1 MSIDEFGS
9 SLLARRRA
17 QTTRNREREEKTAK
31 QERLFTLASVGVKLG
46 NQFLAKRAEDFMN
59 TEAVYAKK
67 AKYKSSLNKA
77 SNVLA
82 EYKTADAHAGG
93 VEGYLT
99 EKRAKFLM
107 EDAKQ
112 EYSGLDTLKPA
123 EVQRYVNNQAAEWAK
138 TNKVAFQSA
147 YDAANRMGTMED
159 YDALLREEYQGP
171 KSVGDW
177 LGAKAKGFFAG
188 KNPQVIK
195 NSNVNTARS
204 AYLDQSATSLAAFDA
219 AVKANFDIDSA
230 ESIAKAVANK
240 EINQKDRVEESRT
253 PVTVDITTKGTANKV
268 QAFDVV
274 YTEADGSK
282 VTERVWDLNDPRT
295 KEYVENYGKQ
305 EVRITA
311 MEPKSVTNKWGVN
324 ETTIEYI
331 HEDILGNKFS
341 LFKTTFDTDKGLVG
355 TAAAVTEAEKS
366 IISDALNTAAG
377 VPTFRRGESTDVTY
391 RGLLADYL
399 NNSLPEGTE
408 GDYAARTTAVNDRF
422 LTLTAA
428 KARMVIQR
436 FTDDENFT
444 KAITEMGSE
453 IAPLVLIAELR
464 GIQSRQG
471 TDGLYRTE
479 KGFEYDPENGSVDL
493 ISALVSAEG
502 TTAEINLTPE
512 TLNSLL
518 ADVNLDEVVNL
529 STSHRASLLDAMT
542 KTKSVQQFMG
552 TTLAELESKGYSG
565 NNISQ
570 IAVLAATLD
579 MSLQRDSYDRK
590 VSEEDKQT
598 RELSRIAQVTRL

>member
-9 SLLARRRA
+9 SLLSQQRAR
-17 QTTRNREREEKTAK
+17 TRQNRERREKDVK

-67 AKYKSSLNKA
+67 ANYKSALNKA

-112 EYSGLDTLKPA
+112 EYAGLDTLKPA

-171 KSVGDW
+171 RSVGDW

-230 ESIAKAVANK
+230 ESIAKAVANG
-240 EINQKDRVEESRT
+240 ELNQKDRVEESRT
-253 PVTVDITTKGTANKV
+253 PVTVRVASKGVANDF

-274 YTEADGSK
+274 YIEADGSK
-282 VTERVWDLNDPRT
+282 VTERVWDLKDPRT
-295 KEYVENYGKQ
+295 KEYVEGYPKK
-305 EVRITA
+305 EVTVEKGETR
-311 MEPKSVTNKWGVN
+311 SVTDAFGSMTNLTEYTVKDVLGVETSYTKETISVSEGYSADLLEVTDATKNSITSFMLDLSGIPIYDRN
-324 ETTIEYI
+324 ESI
-331 HEDILGNKFS
+331 D
-341 LFKTTFDTDKGLVG
+341 KTYTNV
-355 TAAAVTEAEKS
+355 
-366 IISDALNTAAG
+366 LN
-377 VPTFRRGESTDVTY
+377 E
-391 RGLLADYL
+391 YL
-399 NNSLPEGTE
+399 NNSLPDGVD
-408 GDYAARTTAVNDRF
+408 GRDPDSQRKVQDYFIAGVG
-422 LTLTAA
+422 A
-428 KARMVIQR
+428 KARGVVKR
-436 FTDDENFT
+436 FTEPEDFT
-444 KAITEMGSE
+444 RTMSTIGHQ
-453 IAPLVLIAELR
+453 IAPLVLMSELR
-464 GIQSRQG
+464 AINSRKA
-471 TDGLYRTE
+471 TDGVYRTG
-479 KGFEYDPENGSVDL
+479 KGYKFDPSKGSEDL
-493 ISALVSAEG
+493 LASLINLEG
-502 TTAEINLTPE
+502 TTAAVTVPPEI
-512 TLNSLL
+512 LNGFL
-518 ADVNLDEVVNL
+518 ADINAEEVVKL
-529 STSHRASLLDAMT
+529 STSHRASLLDAIT
-542 KTKSVQQFMG
+542 KTKSVQQFYTNIAPVLFENG
-552 TTLAELESKGYSG
+552 YGQENLSK
-565 NNISQ
+565 
-570 IAVLAATLD
+570 IAQLVAVLD
-579 MSLQRDSYDRK
+579 MSLQRDGYDRK
-590 VSEEDKQT
+590 ESEEDKQAI
-598 RELSRIAQVTRL
+598 ELGRIAQISSL

>member
-9 SLLARRRA
+9 SLLSQQRAR
-17 QTTRNREREEKTAK
+17 TRQNRERREKDVK

-67 AKYKSSLNKA
+67 ANYKSALNKA
-77 SNVLA
+77 SNVLE
-82 EYKTADAHAGG
+82 EYKKADAYEGG

-99 EKRAKFLM
+99 KKRADFLM
-107 EDAKQ
+107 QDAQQ
-112 EYSGLDTLKPA
+112 EYEGLDTLKPA
-123 EVQRYVNNQAAEWAK
+123 EVRRYVNNQAAEWAK

-171 KSVGDW
+171 RSVGDW

-204 AYLDQSATSLAAFDA
+204 AYLDQSAASLNAFDA

-240 EINQKDRVEESRT
+240 EVNKKDRQLIST
-253 PVTVDITTKGTANKV
+253 KPATVTVSAEGEANTFQTIIKE
-268 QAFDVV
+268 
-274 YTEADGSK
+274 YKEADGSIVQEK
-282 VTERVWDLNDPRT
+282 EFDLTDPRT
-295 KEYVENYGKQ
+295 KEYLEKYNLGVARVEKGETN
-305 EVRITA
+305 T
-311 MEPKSVTNKWGVN
+311 VTNEWGVHEN
-324 ETTIEYI
+324 VTKITETNV
-331 HEDILGNKFS
+331 LGV
-341 LFKTTFDTDKGLVG
+341 KTSFYTRTFDVDKGLVG

-377 VPTFRRGESTDVTY
+377 VPTFTRGVSTDETY
-391 RGLLADYL
+391 RGLLEDYL
-399 NNSLPEGTE
+399 NNSLPEGAE
-408 GDYAARTTAVNDRF
+408 GDTTRTAAVNDRF
-422 LTLTAA
+422 FTLTAA
-428 KARMVIQR
+428 KARMAIQR
-436 FTDDENFT
+436 FTDDKDFT
-444 KAITEMGSE
+444 KAITTMGSE
-453 IAPLVLIAELR
+453 IAPLVLMAELR
-464 GIQSRQG
+464 GIQSREG

-479 KGFEYDPENGSVDL
+479 KGFEYNPEKGSADL

-502 TTAEINLTPE
+502 TTAEINLSPE

-518 ADVNLDEVVNL
+518 EDISLDEVVNL

-542 KTKSVQQFMG
+542 KTKSVQQFFSDTMP
-552 TTLAELESKGYSG
+552 LLVNNGYSME
-565 NNISQ
+565 NVEQ
-570 IAVLAATLD
+570 IAALVAVLD
-579 MSLQRDSYDRK
+579 MSLQRDGYDRK
-590 VSEEDKQT
+590 VSEEDKQAI
-598 RELSRIAQVTRL
+598 ELGRIAQISSL

>member
-9 SLLARRRA
+9 SLLSQQRAR
-17 QTTRNREREEKTAK
+17 TRQNRERREKDVK

-67 AKYKSSLNKA
+67 AKYKSALNKA
-77 SNVLA
+77 SNVLE
-82 EYKTADAHAGG
+82 EYKKADAYEGG

-99 EKRAKFLM
+99 KKRADFLM
-107 EDAKQ
+107 EDAQQ
-112 EYSGLDTLKPA
+112 EYEGLDTLKPA
-123 EVQRYVNNQAAEWAK
+123 EVRRYVNNQAAEWAK

-171 KSVGDW
+171 RSVGDW

-204 AYLDQSATSLAAFDA
+204 AYLDQSAAALNAFDA

-240 EINQKDRVEESRT
+240 EITEKIIPTETTTGTRTVTSGGKVNTFKTIVETSMDR
-253 PVTVDITTKGTANKV
+253 DGNKTT
-268 QAFDVV
+268 
-274 YTEADGSK
+274 
-282 VTERVWDLNDPRT
+282 TERLDPSDPRT
-295 KEYVENYGKQ
+295 KEYLDNYTKK
-305 EVRITA
+305 EVRVEKG
-311 MEPKSVTNKWGVN
+311 EPKSVTDKWGRTTTQTKITHIDVLGV
-324 ETTIEYI
+324 ETSFYTE
-331 HEDILGNKFS
+331 
-341 LFKTTFDTDKGLVG
+341 TFDTDKGLVG

-377 VPTFRRGESTDVTY
+377 VPTFTRGVSTDVTY
-391 RGLLADYL
+391 QGLAQDYL
-399 NNSLPEGTE
+399 NNSLPEGVE
-408 GDYAARTTAVNDRF
+408 RDAASIAAVNDRF

-428 KARMVIQR
+428 KARMAIQR
-436 FTDDENFT
+436 FTDDKDFT
-444 KAITEMGSE
+444 KAITTMGSE
-453 IAPLVLIAELR
+453 IAPLVLMAELR
-464 GIQSRQG
+464 GIQSREG

-479 KGFEYDPENGSVDL
+479 KGFEYDPEKGSADL

-502 TTAEINLTPE
+502 TTAEINLSPE

-518 ADVNLDEVVNL
+518 EDTNLDEVVNL

-542 KTKSVQQFMG
+542 KTKSVQQFFGDTMQ
-552 TTLAELESKGYSG
+552 LLVNNGYG
-565 NNISQ
+565 MENVEQ
-570 IAVLAATLD
+570 IASLVAVLD
-579 MSLQRDSYDRK
+579 MSLQRDGYDRK

-598 RELSRIAQVTRL
+598 IELGRIAQISSL